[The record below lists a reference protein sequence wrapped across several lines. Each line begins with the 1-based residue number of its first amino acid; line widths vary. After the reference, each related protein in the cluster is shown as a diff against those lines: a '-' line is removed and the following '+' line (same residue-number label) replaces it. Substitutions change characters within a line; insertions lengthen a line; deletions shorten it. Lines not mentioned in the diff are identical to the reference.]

1 MSMPS
6 FGGYGKAM
14 GLYLVAALAPLLG
27 GEFLAFIYIQYF
39 LYFFIGGIVA
49 MLIFMFG
56 ILTYSVTSAREI
68 RKLAADMQFPD
79 GTQDF
84 VPILYKEPIKDLG
97 VRAETFSL
105 SSSLLQQYTQFL
117 PAKPADAPANTTS
130 SPVTMQLE
138 VKRHRYA
145 LTDLDGNDWLVMLD
159 HPLPQIIPTI
169 DDTPLGFMISSVST
183 QKGTFLPL
191 RYIDEP
197 LSTSDIKVPGFFAR
211 HILRREAKEHKEV
224 REIYGIST
232 AAKVKAYKDA
242 LIKDFEDKQKR
253 LPSAAE
259 GLELTQKLT
268 AMGYAIIPPS
278 STEIKSMY
286 DDWVNYRYNELKT
299 ELDQE
304 KDHSKN
310 YQQLLDDHLPITL
323 ETAPSAIDQ
332 GETPWARIVKYLA
345 IAGIIISIALIA
357 TKTLGFW

>member
-1 MSMPS
+1 MPS

-97 VRAETFSL
+97 VRAETLSL

-117 PAKPADAPANTTS
+117 PAKDADAAAAPPS

-145 LTDLDGNDWLVMLD
+145 ITDLEENDWLVMLD

-169 DDTPLGFMISSVST
+169 DDTPFGFMISSVST

-191 RYIDEP
+191 RYIEEP
-197 LSTSDIKVPGFFAR
+197 LSPFEIEQPGFFQR

-242 LIKDFEDKQKR
+242 LIKDFEDTQKR
-253 LPSAAE
+253 LPTAAE
-259 GLELTQKLT
+259 ALALTQKLT
-268 AMGYAIIPPS
+268 AMGYAIVPPS
-278 STEIKSMY
+278 FSEIRSMY
-286 DDWVNYRYNELKT
+286 DDWVDYRITGMQNELGQTKEVIAKQNILLLLKGGT
-299 ELDQE
+299 EMTYVPPSPKQE
-304 KDHSKN
+304 PTN
-310 YQQLLDDHLPITL
+310 WRTLLIILGGVG
-323 ETAPSAIDQ
+323 AVAAI
-332 GETPWARIVKYLA
+332 IVMLWWFF
-345 IAGIIISIALIA
+345 LR
-357 TKTLGFW
+357 